1 MTIIF
6 RHVFPKEMFMFIKE
20 MVVLFGKM
28 LVFSRVMV
36 LFLGVFPKD
45 MLVLHV
51 EMFVFPKDLMF
62 MFFGEMFVLHREGDP
77 CVPKGKWL
85 YSLVCF

>member
-1 MTIIF
+1 
-6 RHVFPKEMFMFIKE
+6 MFIKE
-20 MVVLFGKM
+20 MVELIGKM

-36 LFLGVFPKD
+36 VFLGVFPKD

-62 MFFGEMFVLHREGDP
+62 MFLGRCLCFIGKEM
-77 CVPKGKWL
+77 
-85 YSLVCF
+85 LVF

>member
-1 MTIIF
+1 
-6 RHVFPKEMFMFIKE
+6 VFPKEMLLLIKE
-20 MVVLFGKM
+20 MV
-28 LVFSRVMV
+28 VFSRVMV
-36 LFLGVFPKD
+36 VFLGVFPKD

-51 EMFVFPKDLMF
+51 EMFMFPTDLMF
-62 MFFGEMFVLHREGDP
+62 MFLGEMFVLHRKGDA

>member
-6 RHVFPKEMFMFIKE
+6 RHVLPDEMFMFIKE

-36 LFLGVFPKD
+36 VFLGVFPKD

-62 MFFGEMFVLHREGDP
+62 MFLGEMFVLHREGDAY
-77 CVPKGKWL
+77 VMKGKWL
-85 YSLVCF
+85 YSLVCL